1 MGLVHLLAF
10 VGGNEGVEVSC
21 AKVLVGGGDD
31 EIVPQLQAATDVDS
45 RETHLILR
53 ARDARLK

>member
-31 EIVPQLQAATDVDS
+31 EIVPQPQAASNVDS
-45 RETHLILR
+45 RETHLIHR
-53 ARDARLK
+53 ACDPRLK